1 MIPTQRT
8 QLLLFLS
15 WNHFSLH
22 DLLSHLT
29 FAERTLAAAY
39 ISLFPFCLS
48 LLQSYIGLYSPF
60 LFPCSNFQDWF
71 LLWNVLH
78 IQMLDLARTG
88 NEIKRG
94 IIPPALNNR
103 RKKPPDMMN
112 QETFM
117 PFLILTPHVQVMLI
131 TAFSFLITVLDE
143 LYDF

>member
-1 MIPTQRT
+1 
-8 QLLLFLS
+8 
-15 WNHFSLH
+15 
-22 DLLSHLT
+22 
-29 FAERTLAAAY
+29 
-39 ISLFPFCLS
+39 
-48 LLQSYIGLYSPF
+48 
-60 LFPCSNFQDWF
+60 
-71 LLWNVLH
+71 
-78 IQMLDLARTG
+78 MLDLARTG

>member
-1 MIPTQRT
+1 
-8 QLLLFLS
+8 
-15 WNHFSLH
+15 
-22 DLLSHLT
+22 
-29 FAERTLAAAY
+29 
-39 ISLFPFCLS
+39 
-48 LLQSYIGLYSPF
+48 
-60 LFPCSNFQDWF
+60 
-71 LLWNVLH
+71 
-78 IQMLDLARTG
+78 MLDLAKTG

-103 RKKPPDMMN
+103 RKMPPDMMN